1 MATRSTTVGLVEV
14 ARLAGVSPSTVS
26 GVFRDTGSTYSV
38 SPATRARVMQAANDL
53 GYRPNSL
60 ARAMRRRRF
69 QQVGFLVQQ
78 PHRTFYVMPES
89 LSGVFDAVTAAN
101 HHLVFIGMPPEFTP
115 ESHVL
120 PQSFQDECID
130 CLVSDNT
137 LGFTRD
143 IARFLL
149 GSRFPVVHLN
159 SHQPANAVYVDDAAA
174 AREATEFM
182 LHQGRRRIA
191 FFNYRRPFSDTHYSF
206 KIRRETYFQVMA
218 EAGLPAREIAVPFTE
233 SWAADTEPFLIG
245 KNRPDAL
252 VCYQDTDAVSVQSVT
267 AKLGLKVPVDIALI
281 GFNGA
286 TAAAFSP
293 QPLPTM
299 QIPWYELG
307 RTATEMALKLAD
319 DKTITELPSRVFRA
333 KLVTAVFG
341 NNTVL

>member
-26 GVFRDTGSTYSV
+26 GVFRDTGATYSV
-38 SPATRARVMQAANDL
+38 SPATRDRVMQAAAKL

-89 LSGVFDAVTAAN
+89 LSGVFDAVTAAS
-101 HHLVFIGMPPEFTP
+101 HHLVFIGMPPEFTRD
-115 ESHVL
+115 SHAL

-143 IARFLL
+143 IAQVLQ

-174 AREATEFM
+174 AREATEYM
-182 LHQGRRRIA
+182 LRLGRRRIA
-191 FFNYRRPFSDTHYSF
+191 FFNYRRAFSDTHYSF
-206 KIRRETYFQVMA
+206 RIRRETYFQVMA
-218 EAGLPAREIAVPFTE
+218 EAGLPSREIAIPYTDT
-233 SWAADTEPFLIG
+233 WAADTEPFLRG

-252 VCYQDTDAVSVQSVT
+252 VCYQDTDAVSVQIAT
-267 AKLGLKVPVDIALI
+267 ASLGLKVPDDIALI

-293 QPLPTM
+293 TPLPTM

-307 RTATEMALKLAD
+307 RTATEMALQLAEN
-319 DKTITELPSRVFRA
+319 KNISEMPSKVFRA
-333 KLVTAVFG
+333 KLVTSLFG